1 MGLPPRYVDT
11 MGFGEKKKL
20 TRADVARERAQAYRD
35 EGWQILLEKLSYMS
49 EAEAHNY
56 LAQHYL
62 AFSSKAGGFMVNAEG
77 YMVDIG
83 HVVQDSRHVKDLREM
98 HEEFARSAAARE
110 RSRAERAHLKAEE
123 DEQEEARERSR
134 QLRQRL
140 RAEQGLPPEDR
151 PTQREPRTPEPA
163 VGAPRQDT
171 RPAWDLHVEREQ
183 AKQEEVRTRRAQEKE
198 ARRAAQ
204 DAKRGAMQRARTH
217 ACVVLSRVL
226 IQAMAS
232 AAEHGADPAEQRLIA
247 PER

>member
-20 TRADVARERAQAYRD
+20 TRADVAREKAQAYRD

-110 RSRAERAHLKAEE
+110 RSRSERAHLKAEE
-123 DEQEEARERSR
+123 KEQEQARERSR

-140 RAEQGLPPEDR
+140 RAEQGLPPED
-151 PTQREPRTPEPA
+151 EPAQDDLRTPVA
-163 VGAPRQDT
+163 DVSAPRQDT
-171 RPAWDLHVEREQ
+171 RSAWNLHVEREQ
-183 AKQEEVRTRRAQEKE
+183 AKQEEVRARRAQEKE
-198 ARRAAQ
+198 ARRVAQ
-204 DAKRGAMQRARTH
+204 NGKRGAMQRARTH
-217 ACVVLSRVL
+217 AYVVLSRVL
-226 IQAMAS
+226 IQAMES
-232 AAEHGADPAEQRLIA
+232 AADHDTDPAEQRLTA